1 MTSEEKI
8 EKASILQWIINKNI
22 KTENDELLE
31 FTNHR
36 FLLDIYFDESEVLVI
51 RKASQVGAS
60 TMQILKALHAARYWG
75 INQIY
80 TLPTV
85 DDVGEF
91 VRSKVNRIIKVNPAI
106 MEGVSHRNVDSI
118 EQKQIGRGFLFFKGT
133 HTEKEAIMLSSD
145 RNIHDELDKSK
156 PEVIR
161 DYLSRLGF
169 SKIRSQHYFS
179 TPTIP
184 DVGVDKLFGE
194 SDQKHWRFNCPH
206 CNHRQHMDW
215 EENIDREREIYVCS
229 ECRKELTPSYI
240 AKQGSWEAKYPNRKA
255 SGYWITQMICP
266 WRSASDLIKEERDA
280 EDEQYFYNFVL
291 GLPYLS
297 AEQRI
302 PQSLFL
308 KNITKKKVD
317 ESEWN
322 VMGADTGLTNHVII
336 GNEQGIFWIG
346 ILEDQPNR
354 TRWQQMEELIEFYD
368 IRVCVIDA
376 LPYTEEA
383 MNLAKKY
390 PYRVYVNFYKE
401 DPKMLQVIRWG
412 DEGEGKEDRLF
423 EDEVKVLTSRNRIMD
438 DTISALRRGKVPFA
452 VPRNAPTFQ
461 LLTKHAQTMYARTVT
476 DKLGQEKRE
485 WASTTGEDHLWH
497 ALLYWYIALKKRLK
511 YEPNK

>member
-1 MTSEEKI
+1 MTSEETV
-8 EKASILQWIINKNI
+8 EKASILQWIKNKKI
-22 KTENDELLE
+22 KTENDNLIE
-31 FTNHR
+31 FKDHR
-36 FLLDIYFDESEVLVI
+36 FLLDIYCDESDMLVI
-51 RKASQVGAS
+51 RKASQIGAS
-60 TMQILKALHAARYWG
+60 TMQILRALHAARYWG

-106 MEGVSHRNVDSI
+106 MEGVSHRNVDSV
-118 EQKQIGRGFLFFKGT
+118 EQKQIGKGFLFFKGT

-161 DYLSRLGF
+161 DYLSRLGY
-169 SKIRSQHYFS
+169 SEIRSQHYFS

-184 DVGVDKLFGE
+184 NAGIDQLFVQ
-194 SDQKHWRFNCPH
+194 SDQKHWRFSCPH

-215 EENIDREREIYVCS
+215 EENVDRERKIYVCS
-229 ECRKELTPSYI
+229 KCKKELLPQQV
-240 AKQGSWEAKYPNRKA
+240 AQLGSWEAKYPSRSI
-255 SGYWITQMICP
+255 SGYWISQLICP
-266 WRSASDLIKEERDA
+266 WRTAADLLQEEHDA

-297 AEQRI
+297 ADQKI
-302 PQSLFL
+302 PQNLFL
-308 KNITKKKVD
+308 KNLIDQNIET
-317 ESEWN
+317 SGWN

-336 GNEQGIFWIG
+336 GNEQGVFWIG
-346 ILEDQPNR
+346 KLEDVDGR

-383 MNLAKKY
+383 LNLARKY
-390 PYRVYVNFYKE
+390 PYRVYVNFYKD
-401 DPKMLQVIRWG
+401 DPKMLQVIRWN
-412 DEGEGKEDRLF
+412 DEKEGKEDTPF
-423 EDEVKVLTSRNRIMD
+423 EDEIKVLTSRNRIMD
-438 DTISALRRGKVPFA
+438 DTISGLRRGGIRFGIPKD
-452 VPRNAPTFQ
+452 APTFQ
-461 LLTKHAQTMYARTVT
+461 LLIKHAQTMYARVVT
-476 DKLGQEKRE
+476 DKLGQERRE
-485 WASTTGEDHLWH
+485 WTSTTGEDHLWH
-497 ALLYWYIALKKRLK
+497 ALLYWHIALKKRLK

>member
-22 KTENDELLE
+22 KTENDDLLE

-36 FLLDIYFDESEVLVI
+36 FLLDIYIDESEILVI

-184 DVGVDKLFGE
+184 DVGVDKLFAD
-194 SDQKHWRFNCPH
+194 SDQKHWRFDCPH
-206 CNHRQHMDW
+206 CDHRQHMDW
-215 EENIDREREIYVCS
+215 EENVDREREIYICS
-229 ECRKELTPSYI
+229 ACRKELTPLYI
-240 AKQGSWEAKYPNRKA
+240 AQHGSWEAKYPNRKV

-266 WRSASDLIKEERDA
+266 WRSAADLLKEERDA

-308 KNITKKKVD
+308 KNITKKKVA

-322 VMGADTGLTNHVII
+322 VMGADTGLTNHIII

-346 ILEDQPNR
+346 TLEDQPNR
-354 TRWQQMEELIEFYD
+354 TRWQ
-368 IRVCVIDA
+368 
-376 LPYTEEA
+376 
-383 MNLAKKY
+383 
-390 PYRVYVNFYKE
+390 
-401 DPKMLQVIRWG
+401 
-412 DEGEGKEDRLF
+412 
-423 EDEVKVLTSRNRIMD
+423 
-438 DTISALRRGKVPFA
+438 
-452 VPRNAPTFQ
+452 
-461 LLTKHAQTMYARTVT
+461 
-476 DKLGQEKRE
+476 
-485 WASTTGEDHLWH
+485 
-497 ALLYWYIALKKRLK
+497 
-511 YEPNK
+511 